1 MYLTNNEL
9 AAFFEQMA
17 MILHSGISPIEGIAI
32 MKDDA
37 YTREGGIL
45 LQKIYEGIEESGSLY
60 TSLSESGVFPSY
72 ALQLIHI
79 GEETGHL
86 ENVMS
91 SLSGYY
97 QREEEVKQNIKSAVS
112 YPLIMLGM
120 MFIIILI
127 LIMKVLPMFNQVF
140 VQLGG
145 EMSGFSLVL
154 MNIGTTLSNYSFV
167 FIVILLLIAAALL
180 YFNFSPSGIR
190 ARGKAAAHF
199 FLTRELIEKMA
210 VSKFAAGMSLT
221 LGSGLN
227 AIESLQMAEQL
238 ISHPVIKQRIQACQN
253 SMNDGIDFSE
263 ALSESG
269 IFSGI
274 YSKMASIG
282 YKTGALDI
290 LMEKISIQ
298 YEDEINQ
305 RMNRLISI
313 LEPTLVAVLSVIV
326 GLILLSVM
334 LPLLGIMTNIG

>member
-1 MYLTNNEL
+1 
-9 AAFFEQMA
+9 
-17 MILHSGISPIEGIAI
+17 
-32 MKDDA
+32 
-37 YTREGGIL
+37 
-45 LQKIYEGIEESGSLY
+45 
-60 TSLSESGVFPSY
+60 
-72 ALQLIHI
+72 
-79 GEETGHL
+79 
-86 ENVMS
+86 
-91 SLSGYY
+91 
-97 QREEEVKQNIKSAVS
+97 
-112 YPLIMLGM
+112 
-120 MFIIILI
+120 
-127 LIMKVLPMFNQVF
+127 
-140 VQLGG
+140 
-145 EMSGFSLVL
+145 
-154 MNIGTTLSNYSFV
+154 
-167 FIVILLLIAAALL
+167 
-180 YFNFSPSGIR
+180 
-190 ARGKAAAHF
+190 
-199 FLTRELIEKMA
+199 MA

-238 ISHPVIKQRIQACQN
+238 ISHPVIKQRIQTCQN

>member
-9 AAFFEQMA
+9 AAFCEQMA
-17 MILHSGISPIEGIAI
+17 MILHSGISAIEGIAI

-37 YTREGGIL
+37 YTREGGAL
-45 LQKIYEGIEESGSLY
+45 LRTIYEGIETSGSLY
-60 TSLSESGVFPSY
+60 TALSESGVFPSY
-72 ALQLIHI
+72 ALQLIRI

-86 ENVMS
+86 EDVMS
-91 SLSGYY
+91 SLSRYY

-127 LIMKVLPMFNQVF
+127 LIIKVLPMFHQVF
-140 VQLGG
+140 VQLGS
-145 EMSGFSLVL
+145 EMTGFSMVL
-154 MNIGTTLSNYSFV
+154 MNIGTALSNYSFI
-167 FIVILLLIAAALL
+167 FLILLVIAAAVLFYL
-180 YFNFSPSGIR
+180 NFLPSGIR
-190 ARGKAAAHF
+190 ARGKIASRF
-199 FLTRELIEKMA
+199 FLTRGLIEKIA

-221 LGSGLN
+221 LRSGLD
-227 AIESLQMAEQL
+227 ALESLEMAGQL
-238 ISHPVIKQRIQACQN
+238 IDHPAIKARIAACQASVN
-253 SMNDGIDFSE
+253 NGMDFAE

-282 YKTGALDI
+282 YKAGVLDT

-298 YEDEINQ
+298 YEDEINA
-305 RMNRLISI
+305 RMNRLIHI
-313 LEPTLVAVLSVIV
+313 LEPALVAVLSVIV